1 MAPPFRVDPV
11 ALDGA
16 GKNVAGAVDGW
27 GSALSALNAALSGTG
42 GMGGQDPAGVVFA
55 RSYDDAA
62 TALLEAMV
70 DLSNG
75 AGRAADGIRAS
86 ATNYSRAEVA
96 SNIDGKGGIPLPAA
110 PPTPHVKTGT
120 PPSAVGSDVGE
131 PAGWFLVEPFVGMVW
146 PDGDSSKCRSGGS
159 AWSAVAVAFTA
170 QQKGLSGAQATVA
183 AQEIPEGPKIGTAFT
198 NIDSAVN
205 EVAGHAATISKS
217 LNDYAAK
224 IDTAQHAVKD
234 LLARLVNP
242 MTGVRQVVDWVTG
255 EDDDEIKKIAH
266 DISIIV
272 NQFKTEAAA
281 LATLLTPIIAAV
293 EVVVSTMKSL
303 IGMEIEHIGGEIYDT
318 LAPVVNAAAAF
329 GQAMIENPGQTIQ
342 MAAGAAL
349 FGIGTDVLGAAGVG
363 EALTAGA
370 ATPVAAPVAAA
381 GGLLMAGGAAL
392 GLPAA
397 LDLTSE
403 AVANPATVM
412 HARTKEPNPGGFK
425 PGHRGYGKQ
434 AEREGI
440 SRYQRQYP
448 DRWVSTEKR
457 AVKVTNEDGK
467 QVNTFPDGFAKK
479 PDGSWEAIGR
489 PEYEAV
495 EVKSGTAK
503 LSDNQILL
511 KDQLERGEPAYATI
525 KTESGE
531 IETIKITSFREIR
544 VGSEGPR

>member
-27 GSALSALNAALSGTG
+27 GSALSALNAALSGTA

-96 SNIDGKGGIPLPAA
+96 SNIDGKGGVPLPAA
-110 PPTPHVKTGT
+110 PPTPHVKTGS

-131 PAGWFLVEPFVGMVW
+131 PPGWFLVEPFVGMVW
-146 PDGDSSKCRSGGS
+146 PDGDSGKCRAGGT
-159 AWSAVAVAFTA
+159 AWSAVAAAFTA

-198 NIDSAVN
+198 NIDSGVN

-224 IDTAQHAVKD
+224 IDTAQNAVKD

-412 HARTKEPNPGGFK
+412 HARTGQPRNPDGTFAGG
-425 PGHRGYGKQ
+425 RGYGK
-434 AEREGI
+434 ASEERALRE
-440 SRYQRQYP
+440 YQRQNP
-448 DRWVSTEKR
+448 GRELLPKQR
-457 AVKVTNEDGK
+457 EVKVT
-467 QVNTFPDGFAKK
+467 TPDGRTIGTRPDGLARK
-479 PDGSWEAIGR
+479 PDGTYEAI
-489 PEYEAV
+489 
-495 EVKSGTAK
+495 EVKSGSSPFSEGQKT
-503 LSDNQILL
+503 LR
-511 KDQLERGEPAYATI
+511 DQLQRGEPAYFTI
-525 KTESGE
+525 TENGEVKTVR
-531 IETIKITSFREIR
+531 ITSWREYI
-544 VGSEGPR
+544 VESEGPAK

>member
-27 GSALSALNAALSGTG
+27 GTALSALNAALSGTG

-55 RSYDDAA
+55 RAYDDSA

-86 ATNYSRAEVA
+86 ATNYSRAEVS
-96 SNIDGKGGIPLPAA
+96 SNIDGKGGVPLPAA
-110 PPTPHVKTGT
+110 APTAHVKTGT

-131 PAGWFLVEPFVGMVW
+131 PPGWFLVEPFIGMVW
-146 PDGDSSKCRSGGS
+146 PDGDSSKCRAGGT
-159 AWSAVAVAFTA
+159 AWSAVQAAFTA

-205 EVAGHAATISKS
+205 EVAGHAATIAKG

-224 IDTAQHAVKD
+224 IDTAQSAVKD

-266 DISIIV
+266 DIAVIV
-272 NQFKTEAAA
+272 NQFKDEVAA

-293 EVVVSTMKSL
+293 EMVISTMKSL
-303 IGMEIEHIGGEIYDT
+303 IAMEIEHIGGEIYDT
-318 LAPVVNAAAAF
+318 AAPIVNAAAAF

-349 FGIGTDVLGAAGVG
+349 FGLGTDVLGAAGVG

-392 GLPAA
+392 GIPAA
-397 LDLTSE
+397 LDLTTE

-412 HARTKEPNPGGFK
+412 HARTKSNAGGFK
-425 PGHRGYGKQ
+425 PGHSGYGKQ
-434 AEREGI
+434 AERRGI
-440 SRYQRQYP
+440 EQYKELNP
-448 DRWVSTEKR
+448 ESWVSTEKK
-457 AVKVTNEDGK
+457 AVRVTNEDGK

-479 PDGSWEAIGR
+479 PDGTWEAIGV

-495 EVKSGTAK
+495 EVKSGAAK
-503 LSDNQILL
+503 LSENQTLL
-511 KDQLERGEPAYATI
+511 KEQLERGEPAYATI
-525 KTESGE
+525 KTESGQ
-531 IETIKITSFREIR
+531 IETIKITSFDIQR
-544 VGSEGPR
+544 VPSEGPR

>member
-16 GKNVAGAVDGW
+16 GKNVSGAVDGW
-27 GSALSALNAALSGTG
+27 GSALSALNAALSGTA

-70 DLSNG
+70 DVSNG

-96 SNIDGKGGIPLPAA
+96 SNIDGKGGVPLPAA
-110 PPTPHVKTGT
+110 APTPHVKAGS

-131 PAGWFLVEPFVGMVW
+131 PPGWFLVEPFVGMIW
-146 PDGDSSKCRSGGS
+146 PDGDSGKCRAGGS
-159 AWSAVAVAFTA
+159 AWSSVAAAFTA

-183 AQEIPEGPKIGTAFT
+183 AQEIPEGPKIGAAFT
-198 NIDSAVN
+198 NIDSAVGV
-205 EVAGHAATISKS
+205 VAEHAATISKS

-224 IDTAQHAVKD
+224 IDTAQNAVKD

-266 DISIIV
+266 DISVIV
-272 NQFKTEAAA
+272 NQFKGEATA

-293 EVVVSTMKSL
+293 EMVVSTMKSL
-303 IGMEIEHIGGEIYDT
+303 ITMEIEHIGGEIYDT
-318 LAPVVNAAAAF
+318 AAPIVNAAAAF
-329 GQAMIENPGQTIQ
+329 GQAMIENPGQTVQ
-342 MAAGAAL
+342 MAAGGLAIGL
-349 FGIGTDVLGAAGVG
+349 GGGIAGLGGAVEVGTF
-363 EALTAGA
+363 GA
-370 ATPVAAPVAAA
+370 ATPVAVPVAAVGA
-381 GGLLMAGGAAL
+381 GIAAAGAVVA
-392 GLPAA
+392 LPAA
-397 LDLTSE
+397 WDLSKE
-403 AVANPATVM
+403 AMNNPATVM
-412 HARTKEPNPGGFK
+412 HARTKSNAGGFK
-425 PGHRGYGKQ
+425 PGHRGYGKD
-434 AEREGI
+434 AERRGI
-440 SRYQRQYP
+440 EQYKETNP
-448 DRWVSTEKR
+448 DRWVSTEKK

-467 QVNTFPDGFAKK
+467 QLNTFPDGFAKK
-479 PDGSWEAIGR
+479 PDGTWEMIGR

-495 EVKSGTAK
+495 EVKSGAAK
-503 LSDNQILL
+503 LSENQTLL

-525 KTESGE
+525 RTENGQ
-531 IETIKITSFREIR
+531 IETIKITSFDIQR
-544 VGSEGPR
+544 VPSEGPR

>member
-27 GSALSALNAALSGTG
+27 GSALSALNAALSGTA

-55 RSYDDAA
+55 RSYDDSA

-110 PPTPHVKTGT
+110 APTPHVKSGT

-131 PAGWFLVEPFVGMVW
+131 PPGWFLVEPFVGMIW
-146 PDGDSSKCRSGGS
+146 PDGDSGKCRAGGS
-159 AWSAVAVAFTA
+159 AWSAVAAAFTA

-198 NIDSAVN
+198 TIDSAVG
-205 EVAGHAATISKS
+205 EVAEHAATISKS

-224 IDTAQHAVKD
+224 IDTAQNAVKD

-266 DISIIV
+266 DISVIV
-272 NQFKTEAAA
+272 NQFKDEAAA
-281 LATLLTPIIAAV
+281 LATLLEPIIAAV
-293 EVVVSTMKSL
+293 EMVISTMKSL
-303 IGMEIEHIGGEIYDT
+303 IAMEIEHIGGEIYDT
-318 LAPVVNAAAAF
+318 LVPVVNAAAAF

-342 MAAGAAL
+342 MAAGAML
-349 FGIGTDVLGAAGVG
+349 FGIGTDVLGAAGAG
-363 EALTAGA
+363 EVLTGGA

-392 GLPAA
+392 GVPAA
-397 LDLTSE
+397 LDLTTE

-412 HARTKEPNPGGFK
+412 HARTKSNPGGFK
-425 PGHRGYGKQ
+425 PGHRGYGKD
-434 AEREGI
+434 AERRGI
-440 SRYQRQYP
+440 EQYKETNP
-448 DRWVSTEKR
+448 DRWVSTEKKS
-457 AVKVTNEDGK
+457 VKVTNEDGK

-479 PDGSWEAIGR
+479 PDGTWEAIGR

-495 EVKSGTAK
+495 EVKSGAAK
-503 LSDNQILL
+503 LSENQTLL
-511 KDQLERGEPAYATI
+511 KEQLERGEPAYATI
-525 KTESGE
+525 RTENGQ
-531 IETIKITSFREIR
+531 IETIKITSFDIQR
-544 VGSEGPR
+544 VPSEGPR